1 MEKTSAIPKEMDAEG
16 REYVILHTKLLF
28 NNIEPCKIV
37 INKKRKIIAI
47 CRNKVY
53 FCSNIQIIL
62 RRLSLYCLHIHYNK
76 RNNRITQLIIK

>member
-37 INKKRKIIAI
+37 INKKEK
-47 CRNKVY
+47 
-53 FCSNIQIIL
+53 
-62 RRLSLYCLHIHYNK
+62 SL
-76 RNNRITQLIIK
+76 QFVE

>member
-37 INKKRKIIAI
+37 INKKKSLQFVEKKCTFAEL
-47 CRNKVY
+47 V
-53 FCSNIQIIL
+53 
-62 RRLSLYCLHIHYNK
+62 RLF
-76 RNNRITQLIIK
+76 